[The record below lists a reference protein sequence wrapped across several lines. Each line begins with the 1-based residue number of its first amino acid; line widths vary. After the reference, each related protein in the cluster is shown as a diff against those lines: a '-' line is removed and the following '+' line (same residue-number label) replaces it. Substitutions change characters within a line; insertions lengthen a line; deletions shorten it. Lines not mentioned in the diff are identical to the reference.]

1 MRAESCAFVSLLDF
15 LVMVPVMDGVETE
28 GRECQISDE
37 STQTVLKP
45 AGPGPTVL
53 FFVSL
58 VGG

>member
-1 MRAESCAFVSLLDF
+1 MSLLDF
-15 LVMVPVMDGVETE
+15 LVMVPVMNGVETE

-45 AGPGPTVL
+45 ARPGPTVL

-58 VGG
+58 VGE